1 MELVEVLEALKRRM
15 DDASD
20 DGKAWGVVHFLVRDT
35 VAAMQ
40 RGVERV
46 EFDRAQI
53 VAGCLPGH
61 KVEGVDPKKWVPHI
75 DTLRSVL
82 ASQSESV
89 ELLYTNPRGG
99 RGKTSAYR
107 LQLKAISNEDVES
120 EEEQQPVSAQVI
132 RYSRSQPGEIKPSI
146 WARPFLKKELKNRSW
161 SGFIFLFGIVL
172 CGALLCASVPLLF
185 LLSMVY
191 GSAAIE
197 LKQLLTLAFV
207 SGVFWIVWKHVDEPF
222 IRLLD
227 DRVVKAPAWVVGITE
242 DPCEL
247 EMHRQDDAQWT
258 RLVRF
263 SAECPLCGGNV
274 ELRPGKPEHCFPLV
288 GRCGNSPHAHVYSF
302 DRMLLK
308 GSYIGP
314 PLASAAPLGSTSPKD
329 YC

>member
-20 DGKAWGVVHFLVRDT
+20 DGKAWGVVRFLVSDT
-35 VAAMQ
+35 LAAMQ
-40 RGVERV
+40 RGIERV
-46 EFDRAQI
+46 EFDRTQI
-53 VAGCLPGH
+53 VAGCLPAH
-61 KVEGVDPKKWVPHI
+61 KVQGVDPKKWVPHL

-82 ASQSESV
+82 ASQSELV
-89 ELLYTNPRGG
+89 ELLYSNPKGG
-99 RGKTSAYR
+99 RGKISAYR
-107 LQLKAISNEDVES
+107 LQLKATGTEDVES
-120 EEEQQPVSAQVI
+120 EEEQLPAGAQPI
-132 RYSRSQPGEIKPSI
+132 RYSRSQPGEVTPSLL
-146 WARPFLKKELKNRSW
+146 ARPFLKKELKNRSW
-161 SGFIFLFGIVL
+161 GGFIFLFGIVL

-197 LKQLLTLAFV
+197 LKQLLTLAFI
-207 SGVFWIVWKHVDEPF
+207 SGVFWIVWKYVDEPF
-222 IRLLD
+222 IRLVD
-227 DRVVKAPAWVVGITE
+227 DRVVKAPAWVVGLTE

-263 SAECPLCGGNV
+263 SAECPLCGGIV
-274 ELRPGKPEHCFPLV
+274 ELRPGKPEHRFPLV
-288 GRCGNSPHAHVYSF
+288 GRCGNSPYAHVYSF

-314 PLASAAPLGSTSPKD
+314 PLASVSS
-329 YC
+329 